1 MAVNF
6 PASPT
11 NNQIFTSG
19 GITWSYSTSIGAWRI
34 VPNTIQGVQ
43 GISGFQGTQGIQ
55 GTTGSQGIQGLQ
67 GTLGLQGIQGSG
79 LQGIQG
85 IQGIQGSGLQGI
97 QGIQGISVQG
107 LQGLQGPSV
116 ASAFAVKT
124 ANYTAVN
131 GDRLLCNTTAGTFI
145 VTLPASP
152 ASGAMVTIFDVGN
165 FSTNPLTIAR
175 NASTIES
182 IADDFS
188 LDIGQTHVQFVYDG
202 STWHVFP
209 TIGPRGLADTTT
221 VASSIAYSIAL
232 G

>member
-11 NNQIFTSG
+11 NGQTFTSG
-19 GITWSYSTSIGAWRI
+19 GITWSYSTTIGAWRI
-34 VPNTIQGVQ
+34 VPNTITGTQ
-43 GISGFQGTQGIQ
+43 GISGFQGTTGTSVQGTTGTNGTSIQGTTGTSIQGTTGTGVQGIQ
-55 GTTGSQGIQGLQ
+55 GTL
-67 GTLGLQGIQGSG
+67 
-79 LQGIQG
+79 
-85 IQGIQGSGLQGI
+85 
-97 QGIQGISVQG
+97 G

-124 ANYTAVN
+124 SNYTAIN

-182 IADDFS
+182 VADDFS

-209 TIGPRGLADTTT
+209 TIGPRGLPDTTT
-221 VASSIAYSIAL
+221 VATSIAYSIAL